1 MPVEIDVDHVAL
13 LARLALSDEERA
25 QLRQQLPVILE
36 HAAKVSEV
44 AAEDVPP
51 TAYSI
56 PRVNVLRDD
65 EPRESLSQEDALA
78 NAPAQEDGRF
88 KIPRVLE
95 MD

>member
-13 LARLALSDEERA
+13 LARLALGDEERA
-25 QLRQQLPVILE
+25 QLRRQLPIILD
-36 HAAKVSEV
+36 HAANVSEV
-44 AAEDVPP
+44 AADDVPP

-56 PRVNVLRDD
+56 PRANVLRED
-65 EPRESLSQEDALA
+65 EPRESLTQEAALA
-78 NAPAQEDGRF
+78 NAPAQEGGRF